1 MKRKIWGL
9 TAIVLALSLSA
20 FTTIHKRESEKKRGQ
35 FYWFPL
41 DSSGNP
47 LYTNT
52 LIYQSW
58 DPAYCG
64 HFAVNYCEAAF
75 SSYTG
80 SAPTY
85 MPAGNEAIIDF
96 YFQLF

>member
-41 DSSGNP
+41 NSAGQG
-47 LYTNT
+47 LYTNI
-52 LIYQSW
+52 LIYQSS
-58 DPAYCG
+58 DPTWCG
-64 HFAVNYCEAAF
+64 QFAVDYCEAAYT
-75 SSYTG
+75 SYTG

-85 MPAGNEAIIDF
+85 MPAGTEAVIDF
-96 YFQLF
+96 YFHLY